1 MVKKGA
7 ALIFDS
13 APPAAYNRG
22 HESGPAG
29 FWGPEPA
36 FPLPLWRGSAAA
48 VARWAPNFNRRGKIQ
63 VKHMNTKQN
72 AAKRILSRAWGKA
85 PVKRLT
91 ALLVMLAVTIGS
103 VTTVMASVK
112 PVSVT
117 YNGEVYSGNTTASIE
132 TVEDARAQ
140 LLSMGLAVHDD
151 DAVTLSSGEEGE
163 PVITL
168 VSAHKVSVLAD
179 GMLKE
184 TTVYEGD
191 PISKAL
197 GQCGVVVDA
206 NDILSAPVTTSV
218 TADTVFE
225 VERRYEVTITADGKT
240 KKLLTGDGTVGELL
254 EEEGIEV
261 GADDILTPDPETAIT
276 EGTAIQVQR
285 VTYEEVTAEE
295 AIPYT
300 VNETK
305 DASLPRGVTKVD
317 VQGQDGLQTVT
328 RRNKLVDGEVAE
340 STVLSTTVTKEPVA
354 QQSRVGTKDPN
365 GWATIE
371 SDGTVYDANGN
382 EVKYTKLLTGRCSA
396 YTGGGTTAT
405 GLPAAFGRVAV
416 NPNVIPY
423 GTKLY
428 ICSPDGKVVYGY
440 AVAAD
445 TGGACMRNSIIAD
458 LYYDSYNQCFQIGVR
473 NMNVYILG

>member
-261 GADDILTPDPETAIT
+261 GADDKTAANFRK
-276 EGTAIQVQR
+276 GGA
-285 VTYEEVTAEE
+285 
-295 AIPYT
+295 
-300 VNETK
+300 
-305 DASLPRGVTKVD
+305 DAVVFASPSAVESFVKNAKNLLLD
-317 VQGQDGLQTVT
+317 DGAV
-328 RRNKLVDGEVAE
+328 RPKIF
-340 STVLSTTVTKEPVA
+340 S
-354 QQSRVGTKDPN
+354 VGPT
-365 GWATIE
+365 
-371 SDGTVYDANGN
+371 
-382 EVKYTKLLTGRCSA
+382 
-396 YTGGGTTAT
+396 TTAALKKYAMNPYMEGGDVA
-405 GLPAAFGRVAV
+405 GLLLA
-416 NPNVIPY
+416 Y
-423 GTKLY
+423 
-428 ICSPDGKVVYGY
+428 
-440 AVAAD
+440 
-445 TGGACMRNSIIAD
+445 
-458 LYYDSYNQCFQIGVR
+458 
-473 NMNVYILG
+473 LGIKG